1 MKRPKPRV
9 DDLLVERGL
18 APDLKK
24 ARALIMAGQ
33 VVAGERRVDT
43 AGQRVKPDTPLRV
56 KTRKAH
62 GYVSRGGVK
71 LAGALD
77 HFRIDP
83 QGWAAIDLGASTGGF
98 TDCLL
103 QRGAARIY
111 AVDVGYGLLDWRLQK
126 DPRVINLE
134 RTHAAD
140 LSDAL
145 VPDPV
150 DLVVADISFNTLGRV
165 VGPAVT
171 RLKPGGRVLLL
182 VKPQFEL
189 DREAVGE
196 GGIVRDPVA
205 RAEACARVAAVVQA
219 LGVRVDGVVES
230 SITGTQG
237 NVEFMLA
244 GTAPSGLAP
253 APG

>member
-1 MKRPKPRV
+1 MSHRPPKPRV
-9 DDLLVERGL
+9 DELLVQRGL

-33 VVAGERRVDT
+33 VIAKERRVDK
-43 AGQRVKPDTPLRV
+43 AGERVKPDIPLRI

-77 HFRIDP
+77 HFQIDP
-83 QGWAAIDLGASTGGF
+83 SGWTAIDLGASTGGF

-103 QRGAARIY
+103 QRGAARVY
-111 AVDVGYGLLDWRLQK
+111 AVDVGYGLLDWRLQQ
-126 DPRVINLE
+126 DARVVNLE
-134 RTHAAD
+134 RTHAAELTD
-140 LSDAL
+140 TVL
-145 VPDPV
+145 PEPV

-165 VGPAVT
+165 VGPAVAQ
-171 RLKPGGRVLLL
+171 LKPGGRVLLL
-182 VKPQFEL
+182 VKPQFEV

-196 GGIVRDPVA
+196 GGIVRDPAA
-205 RAEACARVAAVVQA
+205 RAEACDRVATVVRA
-219 LGVRVDGVVES
+219 LGLAVDGIVES

-237 NVEFMLA
+237 NIEFMMA
-244 GTAPSGLAP
+244 GTR
-253 APG
+253 